1 MGNLQSVYICRMQ
14 DQEKN
19 YSAITETEGLNNAWN
34 DAWNNRIFKIKTIA
48 GTVILLCVLSLLPYF
63 FVFVEKRD
71 GPQLHDRLLQL
82 LPATDVSVL
91 TFIIIWS
98 VTLLLFIRCV
108 KNPDI
113 FLLMLWSFLLLCL
126 SRILT
131 ITMVPLNPPEGLLPL
146 KDPLTGIFYGGMD
159 KFITKDLF
167 FSGHTS
173 IQFLIFLCLKKRAD
187 KIIALMASLA
197 VGCLVLVQHV
207 HYTIDVLAAFVF
219 TYLIFR
225 IGKLITVY

>member
-1 MGNLQSVYICRMQ
+1 MQ
-14 DQEKN
+14 KQGKN
-19 YSAITETEGLNNAWN
+19 YSTLTEAEELNNAWN

-48 GTVILLCVLSLLPYF
+48 GAALLLCVLSLLPYF
-63 FVFVEKRD
+63 FIFVEKRD

-82 LPATDVSVL
+82 LPATDVSVP

-98 VTLLLFIRCV
+98 VTLLLLIRCV

-146 KDPLTGIFYGGMD
+146 KDPLTGIFYGGID

-173 IQFLIFLCLKKRAD
+173 IQFLVFLCLKKRTD
-187 KIIALMASLA
+187 KIIALLASLA

-219 TYLIFR
+219 TYLIFK
-225 IGKLITVY
+225 IGKLVTVY

>member
-1 MGNLQSVYICRMQ
+1 MQ
-14 DQEKN
+14 DQGKN
-19 YSAITETEGLNNAWN
+19 YSTITEVEGLNNAWN

-48 GTVILLCVLSLLPYF
+48 GTALLLCVLSLLPYF
-63 FVFVEKRD
+63 FLFVEKRD
-71 GPQLHDRLLQL
+71 GLQLHDRLLQL

-173 IQFLIFLCLKKRAD
+173 IQFLIFLCLKKRVD
-187 KIIALMASLA
+187 KIIALIASLA